1 MGLGLCSGYRCRVA
15 VLVARRGERQQGDN
29 GARGGGDQLLGGFVL
44 VVGEVQG
51 ADHGGQAASRR
62 MLDLDWPE

>member
-1 MGLGLCSGYRCRVA
+1 VA
-15 VLVARRGERQQGDN
+15 VPVAWRSERQQGDD
-29 GARGGGDQLLGGFVL
+29 GAGGGCDQLLGGFVL